1 MKKQSFLHGAAILA
15 VASILCK
22 IMSAALKIPLDRL
35 FLHEEGIGIYQSAYS
50 IYNVFLAFCVTG
62 IPIALSSMIAGKDDE
77 EAANLTHST
86 SVVISL
92 FGVFAAAMLFL
103 FASPIAKI
111 LSGGSEAVSA
121 PALMVLSPALLV
133 MGIISSRKGFF
144 QGKSVMTPS
153 AIGQLGESLAKV
165 ILGIGLCASVVNFG
179 ISYGAA
185 GAIAGVTVGAFVQA
199 LVLQIFYAKTNK
211 VRGTFSMKKALGVI
225 KISVP
230 MTLGAFGFTAVMLL
244 DSLLVPKLLANIGQ
258 ELPERLKM
266 MGYLTRSITIY
277 NLPATIISAFTA
289 SAVPALAYAKA
300 KNDGKLGE
308 NCIRAIKLV
317 FLASLPCAFGM
328 MLFAREIFVFVY
340 SSAGYASLL
349 ALSGAMVII
358 MPYVQTTTAMLQTMG
373 RVWMPIFSTLG
384 AIVLKVVLNIVFVR
398 AFGIVGAPI
407 ATIVSFAV
415 AFIINTI
422 WLHKITKMQGAVK
435 EVLKIFVCAALS
447 CGGAW
452 VIYRFIRTPL
462 AFLICLALAIVV
474 YLALIFAFG
483 CITKSELL
491 GKEQ

>member
-15 VASILCK
+15 VASVLCK

-35 FLHEEGIGIYQSAYS
+35 YLHEEGIGIYQSAYS

-62 IPIALSSMIAGKDDE
+62 IPIALSSLIAGKDDE
-77 EAANLTHST
+77 EAATLTRST
-86 SVVISL
+86 AVIVSL
-92 FGVFAAAMLFL
+92 FGVFAAGMLSL
-103 FASPIAKI
+103 FASPIAKL
-111 LSGGSEAVSA
+111 LSGGGEAVSA

-133 MGIISSRKGFF
+133 MGVISSRKGFF
-144 QGKSVMTPS
+144 QGKSIMTPS
-153 AIGQLGESLAKV
+153 AIGQLGESFAKV
-165 ILGIGLCASVVNFG
+165 VLGIGLCAVFVKFG

-199 LVLQIFYAKTNK
+199 IVLQIFYARTNK
-211 VRGTFSMKKALGVI
+211 VRGTFSLKKALVVL

-244 DSLLVPKLLANIGQ
+244 DSLFVPKLLASVGA
-258 ELPERLKM
+258 EFGERLKM
-266 MGYLTRSITIY
+266 MGYLTRSITVY

-308 NCIRAIKLV
+308 NCIRAIKLI

-328 MLFAREIFVFVY
+328 MLFNRELFVFIY
-340 SSAGYASLL
+340 SSASYSSLL
-349 ALSGAMVII
+349 ALSGVMVIV

-373 RVWMPIFSTLG
+373 KVWLPILSTIG
-384 AIVLKVVLNIVFVR
+384 AILLKAVLNIFFVR
-398 AFGIVGAPI
+398 AFGIIGAPI
-407 ATIVSFAV
+407 ATIAAFSV

-422 WLHKITKMQGAVK
+422 WLAKITKMKGVLK
-435 EVLKIFVCAALS
+435 EVSKIFLCAVLS

-452 VIYRFIRTPL
+452 VIYSFIRTPW
-462 AFLICLALAIVV
+462 AFLLCLTLAVLVYFALVF
-474 YLALIFAFG
+474 ALG
-483 CITKSELL
+483 CISKKELL